1 MSATKLDEVIET
13 VLRAREDGPDAL
25 AAMALS
31 FGATMALGTL
41 RIHAL
46 RGQIVELRAAQT
58 AADEMVAT
66 LRHERDAAC
75 AELKAARESATRAE
89 AWRLRTALDECRTA
103 RDGAVRERDESQA
116 AHEHTRAQWAAVCRE
131 RDEAGA
137 ALVTAGK
144 IAAEAVREREAFS
157 LRLSAAERE
166 RDEARADRDAALARV
181 QALHA
186 ELVAT
191 RADFRHQRDITEDA
205 LRERD
210 EARAALDLARESARE
225 AREEIAQSLALVD
238 DARAELDAALA
249 RPTYEAR
256 TVAPTLAERD
266 VHQEAGG
273 AWLVCRIDSDGKLHA
288 DVLIGWHGWRWE
300 GYFFVALDARR
311 LPCAW
316 PVPSAEVTP

>member
-1 MSATKLDEVIET
+1 MSTALDEVYET
-13 VLRAREDGPDAL
+13 VRDARAEGPDAL

-31 FGATMALGTL
+31 YGATMVLGVV
-41 RIHAL
+41 RCRAL

-66 LRHERDAAC
+66 LRHERDAAL
-75 AELKAARESATRAE
+75 AECKAARESAADTAEVWRLRESVTALRADRARAE
-89 AWRLRTALDECRTA
+89 AERGR
-103 RDGAVRERDESQA
+103 AVQ
-116 AHEHTRAQWAAVCRE
+116 E
-131 RDEAGA
+131 RDEARS
-137 ALVTAGK
+137 
-144 IAAEAVREREAFS
+144 IAAMRDRALTAAVQEREAFS
-157 LRLSAAERE
+157 LRLSAAE
-166 RDEARADRDAALARV
+166 
-181 QALHA
+181 
-186 ELVAT
+186 
-191 RADFRHQRDITEDA
+191 
-205 LRERD
+205 RERD

-316 PVPSAEVTP
+316 PEVSP

>member
-1 MSATKLDEVIET
+1 MSTLDEVIET
-13 VLRAREDGPDAL
+13 VRGARADGPEAL

-66 LRHERDAAC
+66 LRHERDAAL
-75 AELKAARESATRAE
+75 AECKAARQSVDEAKADAARLRALVESAADTAE
-89 AWRLRTALDECRTA
+89 VWRLRESVA
-103 RDGAVRERDESQA
+103 AVRADRARAVAERD
-116 AHEHTRAQWAAVCRE
+116 RAVQ
-131 RDEAGA
+131 
-137 ALVTAGK
+137 
-144 IAAEAVREREAFS
+144 EREAFS

-166 RDEARADRDAALARV
+166 RDEARAERDASDERWATVCRERHVALAERDAV

-191 RADFRHQRDITEDA
+191 RADFGHQRNITEDA

-210 EARAALDLARESARE
+210 EARAERDALRD
-225 AREEIAQSLALVD
+225 
-238 DARAELDAALA
+238 

-256 TVAPTLAERD
+256 TVAPARRELERHKAEHGR
-266 VHQEAGG
+266 
-273 AWLVCRIDSDGKLHA
+273 WLVTWQESPVPSLCSE
-288 DVLIGWHGWRWE
+288 V
-300 GYFFVALDARR
+300 VAGVWPTMTYPVGAVYLPLDASGI
-311 LPCAW
+311 PCAW
-316 PVPSAEVTP
+316 PVPSAEVSP